1 MAVLDSRSVGE
12 QAKFHPECASAVELS
27 QRLSGLLE
35 DAQRSLSDLPNT
47 GVAVS
52 PRVLWL
58 ERHLAH
64 LVSQLQALLLDIEAG
79 CSLSD
84 LGFFGEE
91 GEERIGDLAIEISS
105 LKGMIQTA
113 RMIER

>member
-1 MAVLDSRSVGE
+1 M
-12 QAKFHPECASAVELS
+12 ELS
-27 QRLSGLLE
+27 QCLSGMLE
-35 DAQRSLSDLPNT
+35 DAQRALSDLPK
-47 GVAVS
+47 GAVASS
-52 PRVLWL
+52 PRVRWL

-64 LVSQLQALLLDIEAG
+64 LVNQLQSLILDIEAG

-84 LGFFGEE
+84 LGFSGEE
-91 GEERIGDLAIEISS
+91 GEERIGDLAVEISS